1 MVDWS
6 TFRFYR
12 EFGGFQPPSAT
23 VYYNL
28 NGRAAEVQPEAS
40 RLYDAEVRY
49 TDQMIGQLLSGLQT
63 RPDASNTLIVFTAD
77 HGESLGEHGYFYEH
91 GDFVYEASMRVPLVF
106 YWPGQVPGGTRSN
119 IPVSTL
125 DILPTVLGL
134 MRVPPPPDVTMS
146 GRDLGPM
153 LRGDRGR
160 IDELR
165 RRVIFGES
173 GSALMPQNPYR
184 AIGGTFGR
192 KSLTAEYVRHEN
204 WVAERR
210 GDSPRVLLYDAGQD
224 PGLLAD
230 VAAKHADVLQGMTAR
245 LDDASVFGGRW
256 RMARDGRWKL
266 IRIPT
271 TDGIR
276 WELYDL
282 VNDPAERIDVS
293 SSRPAVVERLRAEL
307 EGWIAT
313 IPLQAGGTGE
323 PGEEDE
329 ATRERLRSLGY
340 VE

>member
-1 MVDWS
+1 M
-6 TFRFYR
+6 
-12 EFGGFQPPSAT
+12 
-23 VYYNL
+23 
-28 NGRAAEVQPEAS
+28 
-40 RLYDAEVRY
+40 
-49 TDQMIGQLLSGLQT
+49 
-63 RPDASNTLIVFTAD
+63 
-77 HGESLGEHGYFYEH
+77 
-91 GDFVYEASMRVPLVF
+91 
-106 YWPGQVPGGTRSN
+106 
-119 IPVSTL
+119 
-125 DILPTVLGL
+125 
-134 MRVPPPPDVTMS
+134 
-146 GRDLGPM
+146 
-153 LRGDRGR
+153 
-160 IDELR
+160 
-165 RRVIFGES
+165 
-173 GSALMPQNPYR
+173 
-184 AIGGTFGR
+184 
-192 KSLTAEYVRHEN
+192 RHEN

-293 SSRPAVVERLRAEL
+293 SSRPAIVERLRAEL